1 MVFGLYGYA
10 IYIFHHP
17 LIHVFDESFPVHRL
31 SLDLH
36 SKPLGL
42 ETYVLGSILV
52 SLIIA
57 VLSWNLDAK
66 DFLNLKKYLRSEEA
80 TEVPDQV
87 RPGWDADWSLSQ
99 GFGG

>member
-10 IYIFHHP
+10 ICISHHP

-42 ETYVLGSILV
+42 ETYVLGSILI

-66 DFLNLKKYLRSEEA
+66 DVLNLKKYFTLRGS
-80 TEVPDQV
+80 DGS
-87 RPGWDADWSLSQ
+87 PGSSASRV
-99 GFGG
+99 GR